1 MLTSIAMDKSNKIPE
16 MGKNK
21 YSKDFKVP
29 DGFDEILR
37 GLTREILREQ
47 PQDINK
53 FGKCHLCYYSY
64 QITLRSKLYFDVIS
78 SF

>member
-1 MLTSIAMDKSNKIPE
+1 MDKSDKIPE
-16 MGKNK
+16 TGRNK

-53 FGKCHLCYYSY
+53 FGERIINQLHS
-64 QITLRSKLYFDVIS
+64 
-78 SF
+78 

>member
-1 MLTSIAMDKSNKIPE
+1 MDKSNKIPE

-53 FGKCHLCYYSY
+53 FGKIHIVYYHSY
-64 QITLRSKLYFDVIS
+64 QILLISKLSFNILS